1 MEWSYDHAEPH
12 GLVYRINREPLKE
25 LPADLVRKD
34 FEFWDAYV
42 RQLKGNP
49 EYAKDY
55 DAQRSFSKLRAST
68 GNLYRHRTMDA
79 EAEQV
84 YRQALELWPG
94 NGESLNALNS
104 MLWDRGDFDGVLAM
118 LQPALDADPNNIGL
132 WQMYFITEKRK
143 ELQGAIA
150 AGEEAVAKQP
160 ASVVDVQK
168 LLELYASAGE
178 TNKVSDLLGNS
189 IPLLAKDAAFLRV
202 AAEYGEA
209 GSLPESELAAAKALV
224 AVEPDVA
231 ENQLALARAA
241 LRNRKKEEFFAAAR
255 AAVEKGGL
263 PMREAFTKSTEFDTV
278 RNDPEFQAILGR

>member
-1 MEWSYDHAEPH
+1 
-12 GLVYRINREPLKE
+12 LKE
-25 LPADLVRKD
+25 LPPDVVRKD

-42 RQLKGNP
+42 GKLKGNP

-68 GNLYRHRTMDA
+68 GNIYRHRKMDA

-94 NGESLNALNS
+94 NGESLNAINS

-132 WQMYFITEKRK
+132 WQMYFIAEKRK
-143 ELQGAIA
+143 ELQSAIA
-150 AGEEAVAKQP
+150 AGEDAVAKQP
-160 ASVVDVQK
+160 ASAVDVQK
-168 LLELYASAGE
+168 LLELYASVGD

-189 IPLLAKDAAFLRV
+189 IPLLAKDAAFLKV
-202 AAEYGEA
+202 AVEYGEA
-209 GSLPESELAAAKALV
+209 GGLPECELAAAKALV
-224 AVEPDVA
+224 AVEPEVA
-231 ENQLALARAA
+231 ENQFALARAA
-241 LRNRKKEEFFAAAR
+241 LRNRKKEEFFTAAR

-263 PMREAFTKSTEFDTV
+263 PMREALAKSTEFDPV